1 MEPIRLFVLN
11 EFNYPK
17 FRSQIV
23 QLYLHAFTTG
33 EYAQHIDPQKAEST
47 LDEMVRRGM
56 GVMAFAGDR
65 LAGALLALP
74 LRYDEDFPAGEVADV
89 PPDTTLYISEVMVH
103 VEMRSRGI
111 ASAMIGDLF
120 SRAAATHTDAVIRV
134 WDENKPA
141 LSLYDKLG
149 FHPVAT
155 ITQTKK
161 HASGESFE
169 MKKIYLHKKLSISPP
184 A

>member
-1 MEPIRLFVLN
+1 MNPIRLFVLS

-23 QLYLHAFTTG
+23 HLYLHAFTTG
-33 EYAQHIDPQKAEST
+33 EYAQYIDPQKAEST
-47 LDEMVRRGM
+47 LDKMVRKGM
-56 GVMAFAGDR
+56 GVMAFTGDR
-65 LAGALLALP
+65 LAGVLLALP
-74 LRYDEDFPAGEVADV
+74 LRYDEEFPAGEVDDV
-89 PPDTTLYISEVMVH
+89 PPDTTLYVSEVMVH
-103 VEMRSRGI
+103 AEMRNRGI
-111 ASAMIGDLF
+111 ASAMISDLLT
-120 SRAAATHTDAVIRV
+120 RAAVTHTDAVIRV

-149 FHPVAT
+149 FQPVAT

-161 HASGESFE
+161 HVSGEPFE
-169 MKKIYLHKKLSISPP
+169 MRKIYLHKKLSNSSP